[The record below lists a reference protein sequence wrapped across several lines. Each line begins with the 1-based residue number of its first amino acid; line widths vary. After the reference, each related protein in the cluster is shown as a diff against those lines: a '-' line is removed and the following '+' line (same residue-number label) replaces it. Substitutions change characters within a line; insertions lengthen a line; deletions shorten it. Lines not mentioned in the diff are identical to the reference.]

1 MELWP
6 AIDLRGGKCVRLVQG
21 DYAKETVFDNDPIA
35 VASRFVERG
44 ASRIHLVDLDGAKA
58 GSDLQSDVVSQI
70 VRSVAVGCQLGGGV
84 RSFETA
90 VKYFECGVSR
100 LIVGS
105 LAIEKTSEFERLAR
119 AFPGRIVLGLDARDG
134 LVATRGWIE
143 TSSLLAIDVARRH
156 EDLPLAAIV
165 YTDIARDGTLLGP
178 NIQALR
184 IMIESVKFPVVASGG
199 ISSLDDI
206 HLVRSTGAA
215 GCIVGRALYDGRFSL
230 EDAIK
235 VCGE

>member
-119 AFPGRIVLGLDARDG
+119 AFPGRFVLGLDARDG

-206 HLVRSTGAA
+206 HLVRNTGAA
-215 GCIVGRALYDGRFSL
+215 GCIVGRALYDERFSL

>member
-1 MELWP
+1 M
-6 AIDLRGGKCVRLVQG
+6 
-21 DYAKETVFDNDPIA
+21 
-35 VASRFVERG
+35 
-44 ASRIHLVDLDGAKA
+44 
-58 GSDLQSDVVSQI
+58 
-70 VRSVAVGCQLGGGV
+70 
-84 RSFETA
+84 
-90 VKYFECGVSR
+90 
-100 LIVGS
+100 
-105 LAIEKTSEFERLAR
+105 
-119 AFPGRIVLGLDARDG
+119 LGLDARDG

-215 GCIVGRALYDGRFSL
+215 GCIVGRALYDERFSL